1 MQKHTH
7 VKFFLIK
14 LEETYL
20 FFIFNIKYSS
30 LDIVNMSK
38 LAKMNPENLFDIE
51 FTELKTENSKLPTYL
66 FEVIKSELTNIII
79 DESSP
84 EEETD
89 GAFELIRNIV
99 DNVRSEIENFVEN
112 EDLKKFLYVLT
123 KVFTLL
129 LNIKVDNTEKIINIV
144 KLAIS
149 SILKKWSEPN

>member
-1 MQKHTH
+1 
-7 VKFFLIK
+7 
-14 LEETYL
+14 
-20 FFIFNIKYSS
+20 
-30 LDIVNMSK
+30 MSK
-38 LAKMNPENLFDIE
+38 LAKMNPENLFDIK
-51 FTELKTENSKLPTYL
+51 FTELKKENSKLPTYL
-66 FEVIKSELTNIII
+66 FEEIESELTNIII

-129 LNIKVDNTEKIINIV
+129 INVKVDDTEKIINIV

-149 SILKKWSEPN
+149 SILKNWSELN

>member
-1 MQKHTH
+1 
-7 VKFFLIK
+7 
-14 LEETYL
+14 
-20 FFIFNIKYSS
+20 
-30 LDIVNMSK
+30 
-38 LAKMNPENLFDIE
+38 MNPENLFDIE

>member
-1 MQKHTH
+1 
-7 VKFFLIK
+7 
-14 LEETYL
+14 
-20 FFIFNIKYSS
+20 
-30 LDIVNMSK
+30 MSK

-66 FEVIKSELTNIII
+66 FEEIKSELTNIII

-129 LNIKVDNTEKIINIV
+129 LNMKVDNTEKIINIV

>member
-1 MQKHTH
+1 
-7 VKFFLIK
+7 
-14 LEETYL
+14 
-20 FFIFNIKYSS
+20 
-30 LDIVNMSK
+30 
-38 LAKMNPENLFDIE
+38 MNPENLFDIK
-51 FTELKTENSKLPTYL
+51 FTELKKENSKLPTYL
-66 FEVIKSELTNIII
+66 FEEIESELTNIII

-129 LNIKVDNTEKIINIV
+129 LNVKVDDTEKIINIV

-149 SILKKWSEPN
+149 SILKNWSELN

>member
-1 MQKHTH
+1 
-7 VKFFLIK
+7 
-14 LEETYL
+14 
-20 FFIFNIKYSS
+20 
-30 LDIVNMSK
+30 MSK
-38 LAKMNPENLFDIE
+38 LAKMNPENLFDIK
-51 FTELKTENSKLPTYL
+51 FTELKKENSKLPTYL
-66 FEVIKSELTNIII
+66 FEEIESELTNIII

-112 EDLKKFLYVLT
+112 EDLKKILYVLT

-129 LNIKVDNTEKIINIV
+129 LNVKVDDTEKIINIV

-149 SILKKWSEPN
+149 SILKNWSELN

>member
-1 MQKHTH
+1 
-7 VKFFLIK
+7 
-14 LEETYL
+14 
-20 FFIFNIKYSS
+20 
-30 LDIVNMSK
+30 MSK

-149 SILKKWSEPN
+149 SILKKWSELN

>member
-1 MQKHTH
+1 
-7 VKFFLIK
+7 
-14 LEETYL
+14 
-20 FFIFNIKYSS
+20 
-30 LDIVNMSK
+30 MSK
-38 LAKMNPENLFDIE
+38 LAKMNPENLFDIK
-51 FTELKTENSKLPTYL
+51 FTELKKENSKLPTYL
-66 FEVIKSELTNIII
+66 FEEIESELTNIII

>member
-1 MQKHTH
+1 
-7 VKFFLIK
+7 
-14 LEETYL
+14 
-20 FFIFNIKYSS
+20 
-30 LDIVNMSK
+30 MSK

-129 LNIKVDNTEKIINIV
+129 LNIKVDNTEKMINIV